1 MTITTIKQNVTTVPL
16 SPEGSED
23 PDKNFGPIN
32 YLASSETS
40 DKLVIESSRG
50 KSLDRAFN
58 RLKAINSI
66 YPELLKLKYGMNDLN
81 EEYTYKQIGDR
92 YERTAEWAR
101 GNIKKAE
108 RRFRVIL
115 TKDRSLR
122 NELGD

>member
-1 MTITTIKQNVTTVPL
+1 
-16 SPEGSED
+16 
-23 PDKNFGPIN
+23 
-32 YLASSETS
+32 
-40 DKLVIESSRG
+40 
-50 KSLDRAFN
+50 
-58 RLKAINSI
+58 
-66 YPELLKLKYGMNDLN
+66 MNDLN

-101 GNIKKAE
+101 GTIKKAE